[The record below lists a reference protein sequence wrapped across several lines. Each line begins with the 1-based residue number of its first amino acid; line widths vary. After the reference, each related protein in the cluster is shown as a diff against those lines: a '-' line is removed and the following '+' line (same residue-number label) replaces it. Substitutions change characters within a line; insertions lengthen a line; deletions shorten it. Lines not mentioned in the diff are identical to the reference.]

1 MTTNSPNGA
10 TAAELRCANCQH
22 RLDPTDKFCRE
33 CGLPTLHRAHTQRA
47 VPTPP
52 PDTAEFRRAMDV
64 AADPRPF
71 IRETPADEPSGQVT
85 DPPDL
90 TTGSVVRVTNPTQA
104 AQMAASTLLMVGLIV
119 VLAVVGVAL
128 LVLAFQQ

>member
-1 MTTNSPNGA
+1 MTSNSPNGSA
-10 TAAELRCANCQH
+10 AAELRCANCQH

-47 VPTPP
+47 VPSPP

-71 IRETPADEPSGQVT
+71 IRETPASGQGVE
-85 DPPDL
+85 PVESPDL

-104 AQMAASTLLMVGLIV
+104 AQMAASTLVMVGLIV
-119 VLAVVGVAL
+119 VLAVVGVGL
-128 LVLAFQQ
+128 LVLAFQR